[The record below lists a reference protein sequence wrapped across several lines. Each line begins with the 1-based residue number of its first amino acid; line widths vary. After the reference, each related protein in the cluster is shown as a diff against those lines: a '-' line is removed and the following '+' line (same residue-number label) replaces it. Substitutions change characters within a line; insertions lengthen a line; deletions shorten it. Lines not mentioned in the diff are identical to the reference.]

1 MSGQEGAARA
11 SKRATG
17 GGWLEA
23 SRPTAYIVAI
33 AAAVIAAIGP
43 SGEFPLS
50 DDWSYAYAAREL
62 CTTGQL
68 RLLPWTGAS
77 VVLQAAYGA
86 ALCAVGGFSFELLR
100 ASTLVLA
107 VTGALG
113 FALWLQT
120 LGVRGLALGLAVVL
134 VALNPLYVNL
144 AFTFMTDVPTTV
156 AAIWAAYFYSRGL
169 TERRS
174 GLVLTGS
181 LLAAAA
187 LLIRQHG
194 IFVAGAAGTAALL
207 VADRPWGERLRTAAI
222 ALAIPA
228 TAFIAFH
235 LWLLV
240 LHPPPEAVLQKL
252 DEAGRLTASGLIN
265 CAFRGLMYLGVFT
278 APLLIGFRHPLHAYH
293 PRLLRGG
300 YLLAGTLALVLF
312 VRERTLMWYLTNVIY
327 DVGLGALSLRDTQVL
342 ALVPVRR
349 LGLALSIP
357 LTGLAVVAVGRGVST
372 YCTGFR
378 RLRDP
383 AVGFTVLATGMLF
396 AGTLVHTR
404 YYFDRYLLI
413 VLPFAVATLLTLRPL
428 PTIRPISLA
437 LAAVLAWY
445 AVAGTHDYMAW
456 NRARF
461 DGLAALEA
469 SGVPATSID
478 GGFEYNAWRFAPSGY
493 AGPTNNAARP
503 GQPQSVRSWWWVADD
518 EFLLSFRPLGGYAV
532 RQRLPYRRWLPPGT
546 GHVFVLERRP

>member
-1 MSGQEGAARA
+1 M
-11 SKRATG
+11 
-17 GGWLEA
+17 
-23 SRPTAYIVAI
+23 AYIVAI
-33 AAAVIAAIGP
+33 AAAVVAAIGP
-43 SGEFPLS
+43 SGDFPLS

-86 ALCAVGGFSFELLR
+86 ALCSVGGFSFELLR

-107 VTGALG
+107 ITGAIG
-113 FALWLQT
+113 FTLWLQT
-120 LGVRGLALGLAVVL
+120 LGIRGLALGLAVVL
-134 VALNPLYVNL
+134 LALNPLYVNL

-169 TERRS
+169 TERRG

-181 LLAAAA
+181 LFAAAA

-194 IFVAGAAGTAALL
+194 IFVAGAASAAALL
-207 VADRPWGERLRTAAI
+207 AADRSWRERIQTAAT
-222 ALAIPA
+222 ALALPA

-235 LWLLV
+235 VWLLV
-240 LHPPPEAVLQKL
+240 LQRPPEAMTLKIG
-252 DEAGRLTASGLIN
+252 EAGQVTVLGLIN

-293 PRLLRGG
+293 PRLLRCG
-300 YLLAGTLALVLF
+300 YALASALAIALF

-327 DVGLGALSLRDTQVL
+327 DFGLGALSLRDTQIL
-342 ALVPVRR
+342 ALVPVRT
-349 LGLALSIP
+349 LGLALSLP
-357 LTGLAVVAVGRGVST
+357 LTGLAIVAVGRGAAT
-372 YCTGFR
+372 YGTGFR

-383 AVGFTVLATGMLF
+383 AIAFAVLATGFLF

-413 VLPFAVATLLTLRPL
+413 VLPFAIATLLTLRPL
-428 PTIRPISLA
+428 PTIRPLSLA
-437 LAAVLAWY
+437 LAAVLCWY

-461 DGLAALEA
+461 EGLAALEA
-469 SGVPATSID
+469 SGVSASSID

-493 AGPTNNAARP
+493 PGPSNEAARP
-503 GQPQSVRSWWWVADD
+503 GQPQSVRSWWWVDD
-518 EFLLSFRPLGGYAV
+518 DRFLLSFRPLSGYEV
-532 RQRLPYRRWLPPGT
+532 HRRLPFQRWLFPGT
-546 GHVFVLERRP
+546 GQVFILKRLK